1 MVRLLLLDNVNLDK
15 GNKYILK
22 DINAVFE
29 TGKIYAILGT
39 NGAGKSSLAYLIM
52 GINGYKPSS
61 GRILLDGEDIT
72 NLSIT
77 DRAKRGLTLLWQEP
91 VRFQGLTVEQ
101 YLTLGGKIKLS
112 NDQIEF
118 ILNLVGLSPSLY
130 RRRMV
135 DGLLSGGERKRVE
148 LASILLLNPRY
159 AVLDEPD
166 SGIDIMS
173 LSMIENVIDYIVKH
187 GGTVIVITHREEIAK
202 LSQEAYLLCNG
213 SILAHGSPDKIIEY
227 YKNKCDE
234 CSHLNLPSLEEMR
247 I

>member
-1 MVRLLLLDNVNLDK
+1 MRLLILDNVSLKRDSNH
-15 GNKYILK
+15 ILK
-22 DINAVFE
+22 NINATFE
-29 TGKIYAILGT
+29 MGKTYAILGT

-77 DRAKRGLTLLWQEP
+77 DRAKKGLTLLWQEP

-101 YLTLGGKIKLS
+101 YLTLGGRIKIPV
-112 NDQIEF
+112 DRIEF
-118 ILNLVGLSPSLY
+118 ILNLVGLSPTLY
-130 RRRMV
+130 KHRMV

-159 AVLDEPD
+159 AILDEPD

-173 LSMIENVIDYIVKH
+173 LSMVEKVIDQIVKSS
-187 GGTVIVITHREEIAK
+187 GTVIVITHREEIARI
-202 LSQEAYLLCNG
+202 SQESYLLCNG
-213 SILAHGSPDKIIEY
+213 SIFAHGSPDKIIEY
-227 YKNKCDE
+227 YKNKCDG
-234 CSHLNLPSLEEMR
+234 CSHANLPNAEEVR